1 MSTPDFWHPKLDAY
15 GNLLSGAAS
24 IWLTRDG
31 VSTRLAANG
40 SGHCWAGF
48 APVWNTNANLTSF
61 NGYGAYQGYTDYSG
75 SDDFQWAGFDSTGNG
90 RTDVFHNGNRAYSID
105 GACNLRFGGK
115 RIAYLTPYHPDDSGN
130 RHLIVNGQT
139 HASGK
144 LVTLALSHD
153 GAVLVYSV
161 ATGTYTR
168 VIYSEDGKPLNVRPN
183 ETPLVTFLRNG
194 QPWLLTQTPDVG
206 LLVYPAFDVMGY
218 QIQGDMFNPDARMQ
232 GDRLRVVA
240 SSDAGVLREEWINF
254 SAERKD
260 LRLV

>member
-1 MSTPDFWHPKLDAY
+1 MSTPNGWSPKLNASGDI
-15 GNLLSGAAS
+15 LSGAGS

-31 VSTRLAANG
+31 VSRQLAEHG

-48 APVWNTNANLTSF
+48 APVWNTNANLTAF
-61 NGYGAYQGYTDYSG
+61 NGYGAYQGYHDYSG
-75 SDDFQWAGFDSTGNG
+75 SDDFQWAGFDATGAG
-90 RTDVFHNGNRAYSID
+90 RTDVFHNGNRAFSIG
-105 GACNLRFGGK
+105 GACNLRFGGT
-115 RIAYLTPYHPDDSGN
+115 RIAYLTPYLPEDK
-130 RHLIVNGQT
+130 HLIVNGREAA
-139 HASGK
+139 HGK
-144 LVTLALSHD
+144 LVALALSHD
-153 GAVLVYSV
+153 GAVLVYSI

-218 QIQGDMFNPDARMQ
+218 QIQGEMFNPDARMQ

-240 SSDAGVLREEWINF
+240 SSDAGVLREVWIDF
-254 SAERKD
+254 SAPRVD